1 MKTSVISL
9 AFRVDVNSNEASLE
23 RLQDACDDYY
33 ITKAKASRIIDLI
46 KIAIKDWR
54 KVANTLQIPESE
66 QSRFAKRFDS
76 KI

>member
-46 KIAIKDWR
+46 KIAVKDWR